1 MPFNLPLAA
10 GAVFG
15 LTGVVMGALGAHA
28 LAGQLSASG
37 VDIWDTA
44 VLYHLTHAV
53 VLVALGMRLRDEAP
67 SRWPFV
73 VAGWGFGVGIL
84 LFSGSLYVLALGGPR
99 FFGPLTPLGGVAL
112 CAGWIALLAAA
123 RRPG

>member
-1 MPFNLPLAA
+1 MPFNVPLAA

-28 LAGQLSASG
+28 LAGHLSESG
-37 VDIWDTA
+37 LDIWDTA

-53 VLVALGMRLRDEAP
+53 ALVVLGMGRRDEALYP
-67 SRWPFV
+67 WPVV
-73 VAGWGFGVGIL
+73 VAGWGFALGIV

-99 FFGPLTPLGGVAL
+99 LFGPLTPLGGVAL
-112 CAGWIALLAAA
+112 CAGWVALLFAA
-123 RRPG
+123 RR